1 MKKLLIVLSALV
13 LAVALAVPALAMD
26 MYDRDG
32 IMIKMLD
39 EEAPVVI
46 FHGEMT
52 FGMATPFDAAK
63 GAIGFSN
70 YYVDVTIW
78 PFEYNAVTIELL
90 GDPEFP
96 NPGPTYVGY
105 WAAPYFYL
113 STDLGAWFDLPVGF
127 MNKIGVLSLYS
138 RKYEVTGH
146 AYERTLV
153 RSAIDPAS
161 WVASIDAG
169 MAMVDFALGF
179 GEGSE
184 DLNDIGFIL
193 TVPELGPV
201 DFEAFYLAQ
210 DNADYKGQLG
220 ADVKLVG
227 MVPMLDFAGGFMYDL
242 VEDLAGDT
250 HFYYGFGAMFT
261 YDMLKLGASFNGWDE
276 DAINQIG
283 IDAKVDLGGYGL
295 EGAIGLSGAEA
306 ADTFQG
312 AEVSAWVSV
321 NASTWRAG
329 YIITDLG
336 YAYASAVAPLEG
348 GFFITADIDF

>member
-1 MKKLLIVLSALV
+1 
-13 LAVALAVPALAMD
+13 MD

-32 IMIKMLD
+32 IMVKMLD

-52 FGMATPFDAAK
+52 FGMATPFDAEKAD
-63 GAIGFSN
+63 IGFSN
-70 YYVDVTIW
+70 YYVDVSIW
-78 PFEYNAVTIELL
+78 PFEYNAVTIELK
-90 GDPEFP
+90 GDEEFP
-96 NPGPTYVGY
+96 GSATYIGF
-105 WAAPYFYL
+105 WQAPYFYL

-138 RKYEVTGH
+138 RKYEVSGH

-153 RSAIDPAS
+153 RSAIDPVS

-169 MAMVDFALGF
+169 MATVDFALGF
-179 GEGSE
+179 GETDPDGIGP
-184 DLNDIGFIL
+184 DLAENYRDIGFIL

-210 DNADYKGQLG
+210 DNADYKGNVG

-227 MVPMLDFAGGFMYDL
+227 MVPMLDFAGGVMYDL
-242 VEDLAGDT
+242 VLEVVN
-250 HFYYGFGAMFT
+250 YGFGASFV
-261 YDMLKLGASFNGWDE
+261 YDMLTLGASFNGNDT
-276 DAINQIG
+276 DAINDIG
-283 IDAKVDLGGYGL
+283 VDAVVDLGGYGL
-295 EGAIGLSGAEA
+295 EGGLGLSGAEG

-312 AEVSAWVSV
+312 AEISAWVSV
-321 NASTWRAG
+321 NASKWRAG

>member
-32 IMIKMLD
+32 IMVKMLD

-52 FGMATPFDAAK
+52 FGMSTTFDAAE

-70 YYVDVTIW
+70 SYVDVSIW

-90 GDPEFP
+90 GDPNFP
-96 NPGPTYVGY
+96 TEAGYIGY

-113 STDLGAWFDLPVGF
+113 TTDLGAWFDLPVGF
-127 MNKIGVLSLYS
+127 LNKIGVLSLYS
-138 RKYEVTGH
+138 RKYEVSGH

-153 RSAIDPAS
+153 RSNIDPVS

-179 GEGSE
+179 GET
-184 DLNDIGFIL
+184 DLTGDGIYNDVGFIL

-201 DFEAFYLAQ
+201 DFEAFYLAE
-210 DNADYKGQLG
+210 DNKDYKGNVG

-227 MVPMLDFAGGFMYDL
+227 MVPMLDFAGGVMYNL
-242 VEDLAGDT
+242 VSENV
-250 HFYYGFGAMFT
+250 FYGFGAMLT
-261 YDMLKLGASFNGWDE
+261 YDMLSLGASFNGWDE

-295 EGAIGLSGAEA
+295 EAGLGLSGAEA

-312 AEVSAWVSV
+312 AEISAWVNP

-329 YIITDLG
+329 YIITENG
-336 YAYASAVAPLEG
+336 YAYASAVTPLEG